1 MKHVDLYTD
10 GACSY
15 NPGPGG
21 WGCVL
26 IYGENEKELSGGVNS
41 TTNNRMEIF
50 AVIQGLKA
58 LKMPCSVT
66 IYSDSAYVVNA
77 INNGWLDSWKRNGW
91 KNSGKDAVKNEDLWT
106 LLLIELEKHTCNF
119 VKVKGHAD
127 NAYNNR
133 CDKLA
138 TSEIKKLI
146 EIYGTPTPKSQQI
159 EIPVQNDI

>member
-21 WGCVL
+21 WGCIL
-26 IYGENEKELSGGVNS
+26 IYGENQKELSGGINS

-50 AVIQGLKA
+50 AVVQGLRA
-58 LKMPCSVT
+58 LKTSCEVS

-77 INNGWLDSWKRNGW
+77 INQGWLSNWQKNGW
-91 KNSGKDAVKNEDLWT
+91 KNSGKDPVKNADLWR
-106 LLLIELEKHTCNF
+106 LLLIEIKKHDCTF
-119 VKVKGHAD
+119 IKVKGHSD
-127 NAYNNR
+127 NEFNNR

-138 TSEIKKLI
+138 TSEIKRII
-146 EIYGTPTPKSQQI
+146 EMYNLNVAPKAS
-159 EIPVQNDI
+159 EDIL

>member
-26 IYGENEKELSGGVNS
+26 IYGKNQKQISGGVNS

-50 AVIQGLKA
+50 AVIQGLRA
-58 LKMPCSVT
+58 LKTACEVT
-66 IYSDSAYVVNA
+66 VYSDSAYVVNA
-77 INNGWLDSWKRNGW
+77 INQGWLENWQKNNW
-91 KNSGKDAVKNEDLWT
+91 KNASKDPVKNTDLWK
-106 LLLIELEKHTCNF
+106 LLLMEMSDHKCNF

-127 NAYNNR
+127 NEYNNL

-138 TSEIKKLI
+138 TTEIKKLI
-146 EIYGTPTPKSQQI
+146 EVYGLPTTPVVVSKESD
-159 EIPVQNDI
+159 EI